1 MTKFSNNAIKY
12 IKQRIK
18 EIDILKRFL
27 SLLLAALMLIGCAS
41 ALAETTIYK
50 ELGLAIDFSAIQD
63 KSANYPFLKN
73 WGVGSRDPFLSSMG
87 IYFVNLPKTVI
98 ETISEM
104 EEGSEDAEA
113 WEALEDALTVNLG
126 AIYVTNAK
134 SLVEAGAD
142 ESLLAQ
148 CEVTEFG
155 TQGDYH
161 YFLVYN
167 PDFVLDKLSS
177 FYDAA
182 DTGDYEHSPQEM
194 KATALADIELVCSE
208 LRKALQAAEL
218 FEPVDTA
225 AEFIGQ
231 VVEFE
236 SVDLDGNVVKSADL
250 FKDNKV
256 TMVNLWGSWCIN
268 CVNEMAGLA
277 ELHKRLQEKGCG
289 IVGVEY
295 ERGESVEKM
304 ADTARKVLAD
314 NGVTYPNVWIPEG
327 NPIFAQAGGFPFSLF
342 VDSEGKILTYPIKG
356 APRDA
361 ISVYESTFEKLLAG
375 EAIVDSPE
383 TGSTKNESGEY
394 RVFVYDEDGNPVKG
408 VIVQLCDEST
418 CSFQKTKAD
427 GMAIFQV
434 DEPKVYDVHVGKVP
448 EGYQTSDEAYKTLDT
463 YSDTDIFISKVE

>member
-1 MTKFSNNAIKY
+1 M
-12 IKQRIK
+12 
-18 EIDILKRFL
+18 KRLF

-41 ALAETTIYK
+41 ALAETTTYK

-63 KSANYPFLKN
+63 KSANCPFLKN

-87 IYFVNLPKTVI
+87 IYFVNLPRTVI

-113 WEALEDALTVNLG
+113 YEALENALTVNLG

-134 SLVEAGAD
+134 SLVEAGGD
-142 ESLLAQ
+142 ESALAQ

-161 YFLVYN
+161 YFLVYD
-167 PDFVLDKLSS
+167 PDFVLDKLTS
-177 FYDAA
+177 FYDEAE

-194 KATALADIELVCSE
+194 KAAALADIELVRSE
-208 LRKALQAAEL
+208 LLKTLQAAEL
-218 FEPVDTA
+218 FDPVDTA

-231 VVEFE
+231 AVEFE
-236 SVDLDGNVVKSADL
+236 SVDLDGNAVKSADL

-277 ELHKRLQEKGCG
+277 ELHKRMQEKGCG
-289 IVGVEY
+289 IVGVEF
-295 ERGESVEKM
+295 EQGEPMENM

-314 NGVTYPNVWIPEG
+314 NGVTYPNVWMPEG
-327 NPIFAQAGGFPFSLF
+327 NPIFEQAGGYPFSLF

-356 APRDA
+356 APMNA
-361 ISVYESTFEKLLAG
+361 TEAYESTFEKLLAG
-375 EAIVDSPE
+375 EAIVDSSE
-383 TGSTKNESGEY
+383 TGSTENESGEY

-427 GMAIFQV
+427 GMATFQV
-434 DEPKVYDVHVGKVP
+434 DAPKVFDVHVGKVP
-448 EGYQTSDEAYKTLDT
+448 EGYKTSDEAYQTLDT
-463 YSDTDIFISKVE
+463 YSDMDIFISKAE

>member
-1 MTKFSNNAIKY
+1 M
-12 IKQRIK
+12 
-18 EIDILKRFL
+18 KRFY
-27 SLLLAALMLIGCAS
+27 SLLLASLMLIGCAS
-41 ALAETTIYK
+41 ALAETTNYK
-50 ELGLAIDFSAIQD
+50 ELGFAIDFSTVQD
-63 KSANYPFLKN
+63 QSANYPFLKN

-104 EEGSEDAEA
+104 EDGSEDAEA
-113 WEALEDALTVNLG
+113 YEALENALTVNLG

-134 SLVEAGAD
+134 TLAEAGAD
-142 ESLLAQ
+142 EALLAQ
-148 CEVTEFG
+148 CEVIEFG

-161 YFLVYN
+161 YFLVYA
-167 PDFVLDKLSS
+167 PDFVLDRLTS
-177 FYDAA
+177 FYDEAA

-194 KATALADIELVCSE
+194 KAAALADIDLVCSE
-208 LRKALQAAEL
+208 LLKTLQAAEL
-218 FEPVDTA
+218 FDPVDTA

-231 VVEFE
+231 TVEFE

-295 ERGESVEKM
+295 EHGEPMENM

-314 NGVTYPNVWIPEG
+314 NGVTYPNVWMPEG
-327 NPIFAQAGGFPFSLF
+327 NPIFAQAGGYPFSLF

-356 APRDA
+356 APMNA
-361 ISVYESTFEKLLAG
+361 TEAYESTFEKLLAG

-383 TGSTKNESGEY
+383 TGSTENESGEY
-394 RVFVYDEDGNPVKG
+394 RVFVYDTEGNPVKG
-408 VIVQLCDEST
+408 VVVQLCDEST

-427 GMAIFQV
+427 GIATFQV
-434 DEPKVYDVHVGKVP
+434 EAPKVYDVHVAKVP
-448 EGYQTSDEAYKTLDT
+448 EGYQSGDETYQTLDT
-463 YSDTDIFISKVE
+463 FSDVNIFISKAE

>member
-1 MTKFSNNAIKY
+1 M
-12 IKQRIK
+12 
-18 EIDILKRFL
+18 KRFL

-41 ALAETTIYK
+41 ALAETTTYK
-50 ELGLAIDFSAIQD
+50 ELGLAIDFAAIQD
-63 KSANYPFLKN
+63 QSANYPFLKN

-87 IYFVNLPKTVI
+87 IYFVNLPRTVI

-113 WEALEDALTVNLG
+113 YEALENALTVNLG

-134 SLVEAGAD
+134 NLVEAGGD

-177 FYDAA
+177 FYDGAE

-194 KATALADIELVCSE
+194 KAAALADIELVRSE
-208 LRKALQAAEL
+208 LRKTLQAAEL
-218 FEPVDTA
+218 FDPVDTA

-231 VVEFE
+231 TVEFE

-295 ERGESVEKM
+295 EGEKPMEDMV
-304 ADTARKVLAD
+304 DTARKVLAD

-383 TGSTKNESGEY
+383 TGSTENESGVY
-394 RVFVYDEDGNPVKG
+394 RVVVYDTAGNPVKG
-408 VIVQLCDEST
+408 VIVQLCDETT

-427 GMAIFQV
+427 GIATFQV
-434 DEPKVYDVHVGKVP
+434 DAPKVYDVHVAKVP
-448 EGYQTSDEAYKTLDT
+448 EGYQGSDEAYQTLDT
-463 YSDTDIFISKVE
+463 YSDMDIFISKAK

>member
-1 MTKFSNNAIKY
+1 M
-12 IKQRIK
+12 
-18 EIDILKRFL
+18 KRFL

-41 ALAETTIYK
+41 ALAETTTYK

-73 WGVGSRDPFLSSMG
+73 WGVGSRDPFVSSMG

-104 EEGSEDAEA
+104 EEGSEDAEV
-113 WEALEDALTVNLG
+113 WESLENALTVNLG

-161 YFLVYN
+161 YFFVYN

-194 KATALADIELVCSE
+194 KAAALADIELVCSE

-218 FEPVDTA
+218 FEPVDSA

-314 NGVTYPNVWIPEG
+314 NGVTYPNVWMPES

-463 YSDTDIFISKVE
+463 YSDTDIFISKAE

>member
-1 MTKFSNNAIKY
+1 M
-12 IKQRIK
+12 
-18 EIDILKRFL
+18 KRLL
-27 SLLLAALMLIGCAS
+27 SALLVALLLTACAS
-41 ALAETTIYK
+41 ALAETTSYK
-50 ELGLAIDFSAIQD
+50 ELGFAIDFSAIQEQ
-63 KSANYPFLKN
+63 SANYPFLQN
-73 WGVGSRDPFLSSMG
+73 WGVNSRDPFISYMG
-87 IYFVNLPKTVI
+87 IYFVNLPRSII
-98 ETISEM
+98 EIISNM

-113 WEALEDALTVNLG
+113 YDALEDALTIDIGV
-126 AIYVTNAK
+126 IIVTNAK
-134 SLVEAGAD
+134 TLAEVSADDSMLAKCEAI
-142 ESLLAQ
+142 
-148 CEVTEFG
+148 EFG
-155 TQGDYH
+155 TLGDYH
-161 YFLVYN
+161 YYLVNY
-167 PDFVLDKLSS
+167 PEDALAKLIS
-177 FYDAA
+177 FYDEAE
-182 DTGDYEHSPQEM
+182 DTGDYVHSPQEM
-194 KATALADIELVCSE
+194 KAAALADIEMVRSE
-208 LRKALQAAEL
+208 LLKQLQAAEL

-225 AEFIGQ
+225 AEYIGQ

-236 SVDLDGNVVKSADL
+236 SVDLDGNAVKSADL

-295 ERGESVEKM
+295 ERGEPVENM

-427 GMAIFQV
+427 GMATFQV
-434 DEPKVYDVHVGKVP
+434 DAPKVFDVHVGKVP
-448 EGYQTSDEAYKTLDT
+448 EGYKTSDEAYKTLDT
-463 YSDTDIFISKVE
+463 YSDMDIFISKAE

>member
-1 MTKFSNNAIKY
+1 
-12 IKQRIK
+12 
-18 EIDILKRFL
+18 
-27 SLLLAALMLIGCAS
+27 MLIGCAS

>member
-1 MTKFSNNAIKY
+1 M
-12 IKQRIK
+12 
-18 EIDILKRFL
+18 KRFL

-41 ALAETTIYK
+41 ALAETTTYK
-50 ELGLAIDFSAIQD
+50 ELGLAIDFSAIQE
-63 KSANYPFLKN
+63 KSANCPFLKN

-87 IYFVNLPKTVI
+87 IYFVNLPRTVI

-113 WEALEDALTVNLG
+113 YEALENALTVNLG

-134 SLVEAGAD
+134 SLVEAGGD

-194 KATALADIELVCSE
+194 KAAALADIELVCSE
-208 LRKALQAAEL
+208 LRKTLQAAEL

-231 VVEFE
+231 AVEFE
-236 SVDLDGNVVKSADL
+236 SVDLDGNAVKSADL

-295 ERGESVEKM
+295 ERGKPMEDMV
-304 ADTARKVLAD
+304 DTARKVLAD

-375 EAIVDSPE
+375 EAIADAPE
-383 TGSTKNESGEY
+383 TGSTENESGEY
-394 RVFVYDEDGNPVKG
+394 RVFVYDEDGDQCGGHRDLPG
-408 VIVQLCDEST
+408 GSAEGLRRPRGQ
-418 CSFQKTKAD
+418 
-427 GMAIFQV
+427 G
-434 DEPKVYDVHVGKVP
+434 P
-448 EGYQTSDEAYKTLDT
+448 EGLPEQRRGLPDAGHLLRCEHLYQQSRINEASLHRSRD
-463 YSDTDIFISKVE
+463 SWRGSCV

>member
-1 MTKFSNNAIKY
+1 M
-12 IKQRIK
+12 
-18 EIDILKRFL
+18 KRLF

-41 ALAETTIYK
+41 ALAETTTYK
-50 ELGLAIDFSAIQD
+50 ELGFAIDFSAIQE
-63 KSANYPFLKN
+63 KSANCPFLKN

-87 IYFVNLPKTVI
+87 IYFVNLPRTVI

-113 WEALEDALTVNLG
+113 YEALENALTVNLG

-134 SLVEAGAD
+134 NLVEAGGD

-177 FYDAA
+177 FYDGAE

-194 KATALADIELVCSE
+194 KAAALADIELVRSE
-208 LRKALQAAEL
+208 LLKTLQVAEL

-231 VVEFE
+231 AVEFE
-236 SVDLDGNVVKSADL
+236 SVDLDGNAVKSADL

-295 ERGESVEKM
+295 ERGEPVENM

-314 NGVTYPNVWIPEG
+314 NGVTYPNVWIPES

-361 ISVYESTFEKLLAG
+361 INAYESTFEKLLAG
-375 EAIVDSPE
+375 EAIVDSSE
-383 TGSTKNESGEY
+383 TGSTKSESGEY
-394 RVFVYDEDGNPVKG
+394 RVVVYDTAGNPVKG

-418 CSFQKTKAD
+418 CSFQKTNAE
-427 GMAIFQV
+427 GIAIFQV
-434 DEPKVYDVHVGKVP
+434 EAPKVYDVHVAKVP
-448 EGYQTSDEAYKTLDT
+448 KGYQSNDEAYQTLDT
-463 YSDTDIFISKVE
+463 FSDVNIFISKAE